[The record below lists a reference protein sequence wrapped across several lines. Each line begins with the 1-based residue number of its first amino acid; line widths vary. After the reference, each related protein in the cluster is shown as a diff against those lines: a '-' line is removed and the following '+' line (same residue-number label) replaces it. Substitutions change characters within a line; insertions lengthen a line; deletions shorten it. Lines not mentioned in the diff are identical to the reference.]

1 MSTINILHRWTG
13 AVLLTAEAATVRE
26 AMEAACRSGANLI
39 GANLIGAN
47 LIGANL
53 SGADLIGADLI
64 GADLSG
70 ANLSGANL
78 IGADLSGADL
88 SGAKLIGAYLSG
100 ADLSGANLSGAN
112 LIGAIGIDLI
122 IARTRILPEGR
133 LIGWK
138 KCADGVI
145 VKLVIPEDSKRSH
158 AFGRKCRAEFAEVLE
173 IIGSNEARSHTS
185 DFPAVIY
192 RVGKTV
198 RPANGWS
205 EDWREECAPGI
216 HFFITRA
223 EAEAY

>member
-26 AMEAACRSGANLI
+26 AMEAACR
-39 GANLIGAN
+39 
-47 LIGANL
+47 
-53 SGADLIGADLI
+53 
-64 GADLSG
+64 
-70 ANLSGANL
+70 
-78 IGADLSGADL
+78 
-88 SGAKLIGAYLSG
+88 
-100 ADLSGANLSGAN
+100 SGAN

-192 RVGKTV
+192 RVGETV
-198 RPANGWS
+198 RPANGWG
-205 EDWREECAPGI
+205 EDWRVECAPGI
-216 HFFITRA
+216 HFFVTEQEARA
-223 EAEAY
+223 Y

>member
-1 MSTINILHRWTG
+1 MTAWSDDRAPYFLHDAFEFRQLG
-13 AVLLTAEAATVRE
+13 LSGHSVLLAIDR
-26 AMEAACRSGANLI
+26 R
-39 GANLIGAN
+39 
-47 LIGANL
+47 
-53 SGADLIGADLI
+53 AD
-64 GADLSG
+64 
-70 ANLSGANL
+70 
-78 IGADLSGADL
+78 
-88 SGAKLIGAYLSG
+88 
-100 ADLSGANLSGAN
+100 
-112 LIGAIGIDLI
+112 
-122 IARTRILPEGR
+122 RTRLAAARDTLDRLREFAGQPVIYVTDALASYERRR